1 MFRPPCILPIWNILP
16 LELLPDI
23 TDSQI
28 LLKLLKRVS
37 DLTEKVIQLQESNN
51 QNAEAITELQQ
62 ECQAIK
68 TELDKI
74 RNGDYVYLYLDSII
88 YWINANLQNLV
99 ANIVKYIFFGLT
111 DDGYFAAYIPD
122 SWDFVTFDT
131 GFDPNDTQTFGHL
144 ILKY

>member
-1 MFRPPCILPIWNILP
+1 MFRPPCFLPIWNILP

-28 LLKLLKRVS
+28 LFKLLKRVS
-37 DLTEKVIQLQESNN
+37 DLTVKVIQLQESNN
-51 QNAEAITELQQ
+51 QNAEAISELQQ

-68 TELDKI
+68 TEIDKI

-88 YWINANLQNLV
+88 NWIDKNLQELV
-99 ANIVKYIFFGLT
+99 ARIVKYVFFGLT
-111 DDGYFAAYIPD
+111 DDGHFAAYIPD
-122 SWDFVTFDT
+122 SWDFITFDT
-131 GFDPNDTQTFGHL
+131 GYNPNDPATFGHL